1 VKERKSMIERDS
13 HQLSIRR
20 QCELADVNRNR
31 LDPPPDN
38 PGAREL
44 ELCGLIDEIHMK
56 APAFGS
62 RKIRDLLRVEYGK
75 HATRGRVRH
84 LMRKMGIKVIYRA
97 PRTSQPGKGA
107 EHKVHPYLLRDRKV
121 ETPDEVWCTDITYI
135 PMDRGHAYLVAI
147 MDWHTRA
154 VISWRLSNT
163 LDTRFCLEA
172 FDEAVRV
179 AGRAPEIF
187 NTDQG
192 CQFTSHAWRERLTAQ
207 GIRISM
213 DGKGR
218 WLDNVFIERLWRTLK
233 YDELHLREFD
243 TLPDLEVILT
253 NWFELYNTWRPH
265 DSLGGSRPWEIYR
278 PNPKQKAA

>member
-1 VKERKSMIERDS
+1 MMERKSMIERDS

-31 LDPPPDN
+31 LDSPPDN

-44 ELCGLIDEIHMK
+44 ELCRLIDEIHMK

-62 RKIRDLLRVEYGK
+62 RKIRDLLSVEYGK
-75 HATRGRVRH
+75 QTTRGRVRH

-97 PRTSQPGKGA
+97 PRTSLPGKGS

-121 ETPDEVWCTDITYI
+121 ERADDVWCTDITYI
-135 PMDRGHAYLVAI
+135 PMERGHAYLIAI

-192 CQFTSHAWRERLTAQ
+192 CQFTSHAWRERLMDH

-233 YDELHLREFD
+233 YDELHLREFN

-278 PNPKQKAA
+278 PNQKKKAA

>member
-1 VKERKSMIERDS
+1 MKERKLMIERDS

-20 QCELADVNRNR
+20 QCELMGVNRNR
-31 LDPPPDN
+31 LESPVDN
-38 PGAREL
+38 PGVGEF
-44 ELCGLIDEIHMK
+44 ELCRLIDEIHMR

-75 HATRGRVRH
+75 QTTRGRVRH
-84 LMRKMGIKVIYRA
+84 LMRKMGIKAIYRA
-97 PRTSQPGKGA
+97 PRTSMPGKGA
-107 EHKVHPYLLRDRKV
+107 EHKVYPYLLGDRTV
-121 ETPDEVWCTDITYI
+121 ETPDQVWCTDITYI

-154 VISWRLSNT
+154 VISWKLSNT

-192 CQFTSHAWRERLTAQ
+192 CQFTSHAWRERMTSQ

-243 TLPDLEVILT
+243 TLPELEVILK
-253 NWFELYNTWRPH
+253 NWFELYNIWRPH

-278 PNPKQKAA
+278 PRHDQKAA

>member
-1 VKERKSMIERDS
+1 MIDRDS

-20 QCELADVNRNR
+20 QCTLAGVNRNR
-31 LDPPPDN
+31 LTAPTDN
-38 PGAREL
+38 PGPAEI
-44 ELCGLIDEIHMK
+44 ELCRLIDEIHLI

-62 RKIRDLLRVEYGK
+62 RKIRDLLGKEYGIRT
-75 HATRGRVRH
+75 TRGRVRG
-84 LMRKMGIKVIYRA
+84 LMRKMGIRAIYRA
-97 PRTSQPGKGA
+97 PRTSLPGKGD
-107 EHKVHPYLLRDRKV
+107 EHKVYPYLLRERKV
-121 ETPDEVWCTDITYI
+121 KAPDEVWCTDITYI
-135 PMDRGHAYLVAI
+135 PMERGHAYLVAI

-179 AGRAPEIF
+179 AGRAPDIF

-192 CQFTSHAWRERLTAQ
+192 CQFTSRAWRERLTSH
-207 GIRISM
+207 GVGISM

-233 YDELHLREFD
+233 YDELHLREFS
-243 TLPDLEVILT
+243 TLPELETILE

-265 DSLGGSRPWEIYR
+265 DSLDGSRPWEVYR
-278 PNPKQKAA
+278 PKQQTKAA

>member
-1 VKERKSMIERDS
+1 MIDRDS
-13 HQLSIRR
+13 HQLGIRR
-20 QCELADVNRNR
+20 QCELVAVNRNR
-31 LDPPPDN
+31 LDPPPDK
-38 PGAREL
+38 PRAREL
-44 ELCGLIDEIHMK
+44 KLCRLIDQIHTI

-62 RKIRDLLRVEYGK
+62 RKIRDLLRVEYRK
-75 HATRGRVRH
+75 SVTRGSVRH
-84 LMRKMGIKVIYRA
+84 LMRKMGIRAIYRA
-97 PRTSQPGKGA
+97 PRTSLPGKGA
-107 EHKVHPYLLRDRKV
+107 EHKVYPYLLRNRKV
-121 ETPDEVWCTDITYI
+121 KAADEVWCTDITYI
-135 PMDRGHAYLVAI
+135 PMRRGHAYLVAI
-147 MDWHTRA
+147 MDWHTRS

-192 CQFTSHAWRERLTAQ
+192 CQFTSRAWRERLSEH
-207 GIRISM
+207 GVRISM

-233 YDELHLREFD
+233 YDELHLREFN
-243 TLPDLEVILT
+243 TLPELEEILG

-278 PNPKQKAA
+278 PNSKQKAA

>member
-1 VKERKSMIERDS
+1 MIDRDS

-20 QCELADVNRNR
+20 QCKLVDVNRNR
-31 LDPPPDN
+31 LEPPPDN

-44 ELCGLIDEIHMK
+44 ELCRLIDEIHMI

-62 RKIRDLLRVEYGK
+62 RKIRDLLEKEYGMRT
-75 HATRGRVRH
+75 TRGSVRH
-84 LMRKMGIKVIYRA
+84 LMRKMGIKAIYRA
-97 PRTSQPGKGA
+97 PRTSFPGKGE
-107 EHKVHPYLLRDRKV
+107 EHKVHPYLLRNRKV
-121 ETPDEVWCTDITYI
+121 AAADEVWCTDITYI
-135 PMDRGHAYLVAI
+135 PMERGHAYLVAI

-179 AGRAPEIF
+179 AGRAPDIF

-192 CQFTSHAWRERLTAQ
+192 CQFTSRAWRARLADH

-233 YDELHLREFD
+233 YDELHLREFN
-243 TLPDLEVILT
+243 TLPELEVILE
-253 NWFELYNTWRPH
+253 NWFEHYNTWRPH
-265 DSLGGSRPWEIYR
+265 DSLGGYRPWEVFR
-278 PNPKQKAA
+278 PDPQQKAA

>member
-1 VKERKSMIERDS
+1 MIDRDS

-20 QCELADVNRNR
+20 QCELVDVNRNR
-31 LDPPPDN
+31 LTPPPDN
-38 PGAREL
+38 PGAREIQ
-44 ELCGLIDEIHMK
+44 LCRLIDKIHMI

-62 RKIRDLLRVEYGK
+62 RKIRDLLRVEYGLET
-75 HATRGRVRH
+75 TRGRVRH
-84 LMRKMGIKVIYRA
+84 LMRKMGIRAIYQA
-97 PRTSQPGKGA
+97 PRTSLPGKGH
-107 EHKVHPYLLRDRKV
+107 EHKIYPYLLRGRKV

-135 PMDRGHAYLVAI
+135 PMERGHAYLVAI

-192 CQFTSHAWRERLTAQ
+192 CQFTSRAWRERLTDH

-218 WLDNVFIERLWRTLK
+218 WLDNVFIERLWRTIK
-233 YDELHLREFD
+233 YDELHLREFS
-243 TLPDLEVILT
+243 TLPELETILEDS
-253 NWFELYNTWRPH
+253 FKRYNTWRPH

-278 PNPKQKAA
+278 PATCKKAA

>member
-1 VKERKSMIERDS
+1 MKERKSMIERDS

-20 QCELADVNRNR
+20 QCELVDVNRNR
-31 LDPPPDN
+31 LDSPPDN

-44 ELCGLIDEIHMK
+44 ELCRLIDAIHMR

-62 RKIRDLLRVEYGK
+62 RKIRDLLSVEYGK
-75 HATRGRVRH
+75 QTTRGRVLH

-97 PRTSQPGKGA
+97 PRTSLPGKGS
-107 EHKVHPYLLRDRKV
+107 EHKVYPYLLRDRKV
-121 ETPDEVWCTDITYI
+121 ESADEVWCTDITYI
-135 PMDRGHAYLVAI
+135 PMERGHAYLIAI

-192 CQFTSHAWRERLTAQ
+192 CQFTSHAWRERLMDH
-207 GIRISM
+207 GIQISM

-233 YDELHLREFD
+233 YDELHLREFN

-278 PNPKQKAA
+278 PKQKQKAA